1 MIAVVIAIAEEVRD
15 YLDEGGFKRARGES
29 TNRFYESPQKPDVVV
44 VEGGVGRDRAEMA
57 TGEVIERYS
66 PELLI
71 SAGFAGAVKPG
82 LRVGDL
88 FVCDRVWSVDGDPAF
103 WKPEAASTRKL
114 VGDESKE
121 RLSGKIGG
129 PVHELLFA
137 GCLSVGV
144 FVGSS
149 SLKGWI
155 GSNFPVSVID
165 MESFWVSQLAV
176 EHGIPHV
183 VLRSVLD
190 PMEGDAA
197 SVRQQRR
204 GQRVCPFLAAG
215 GQIHGLQTV
224 GGAPPAQ
231 SGSAGEDRQGLSLQS
246 PDIGHLEPEMVSRAA
261 GQPSVEARAYGTAN
275 RRGTDGEQARNR
287 WRTGEEQITEAV

>member
-15 YLDEGGFKRARGES
+15 YLDEGGFKRAHGES

-129 PVHELLFA
+129 PVHEFLFA

-165 MESFWVSQLAV
+165 MESFWVSQLAA

-190 PMEGDAA
+190 PMEETLPQFVGSAA
-197 SVRQQRR
+197 VSGSVRSW
-204 GQRVCPFLAAG
+204 L
-215 GQIHGLQTV
+215 
-224 GGAPPAQ
+224 PAVKY
-231 SGSAGEDRQGLSLQS
+231 
-246 PDIGHLEPEMVSRAA
+246 MVSRPLEAPHLLNLA
-261 GQPSVEARAYGTAN
+261 RQTKTARASLSNLLTSI
-275 RRGTDGEQARNR
+275 TSSQKWSPELQASLL
-287 WRTGEEQITEAV
+287 